1 MCVEGD
7 ESAAVAVAVAVGGG
21 EAEGEQ
27 KQKQFLEEAVDD
39 MRRQRE

>member
-1 MCVEGD
+1 VCVEGD